1 MRVLLDTHAFIWLV
15 QDTAQ
20 LSAGARALVRNPET
34 EPLVSIASLWEMAIK
49 SNRGRLDLAHPLPRF
64 VDEGLRVHS
73 IGLLNVQFD
82 HVVRFE
88 QLPRHHKDPFDRMI
102 AAQALEENVP
112 VVGRDRMLDE
122 YGVDRRW

>member
-15 QDTAQ
+15 QDTAH

-73 IGLLNVQFD
+73 IGLLNVRFD

-88 QLPRHHKDPFDRMI
+88 RLPRHHKDPFDRMI

>member
-34 EPLVSIASLWEMAIK
+34 EPFVSIASLWEMAIK

-73 IGLLNVQFD
+73 IGLLTVGLN
-82 HVVRFE
+82 HVFRFE
-88 QLPRHHKDPFDRMI
+88 RLPRVHNDPFDRMI
-102 AAQALEENVP
+102 AAQSLAEAIP

>member
-20 LSAGARALVRNPET
+20 LSAAARALVRNPET
-34 EPLVSIASLWEMAIK
+34 EPLVSIVSLWEMAIK
-49 SNRGRLDLAHPLPRF
+49 SNKGSLDLAHPLPRF
-64 VDEGLRVHS
+64 VDEGLRVHA
-73 IGLLNVQFD
+73 IGLLNVQLD

-102 AAQALEENVP
+102 AAQALEEDLP
-112 VVGRDRMLDE
+112 IIGRDRMLDE